1 MITKTKDFYA
11 QMVERNIGVI
21 SAEEQE
27 RLHNTCIAVAGC
39 GGMGGLSAEQL
50 VRLGVGHV
58 KIADFDTFA
67 IHNLSRQCGST
78 ASNVGHNKA
87 GVLGRHFRA
96 INPELR
102 LEVYEEG
109 VTPENVEKFVK
120 DAEVIIDGTDFSTFS
135 STILMYQAARRKNIC
150 VVNPNAIGFGV
161 NVFVFGP
168 KTISIEEH
176 LGLAS
181 GAEGKTALLKL
192 VPYLPTYI
200 DPEVVQKVMSG
211 EMNIPNL
218 AMPQYL
224 GTAIAVSEATMMV
237 LGRIKPPAGP
247 NPRIFI
253 LDLQDRKFSVTG

>member
-1 MITKTKDFYA
+1 MITKTKNFYG

-21 SAEEQE
+21 TAEEQE
-27 RLHNTCIAVAGC
+27 RLRNTCVAVAGC

-78 ASNVGHNKA
+78 TSNIGHNKA
-87 GVLGRHFRA
+87 GVLGRHFKS
-96 INPELR
+96 INPGMN
-102 LEVYEEG
+102 LEVYEDG
-109 VTPENVEKFVK
+109 VTPENVEKFVSS
-120 DAEVIIDGTDFSTFS
+120 AEIIIDGTDFSTFS
-135 STILMYQAARRKNIC
+135 STILMYQAARKNNIC
-150 VVNPNAIGFGV
+150 VINPNAIGFGV

-181 GAEGKTALLKL
+181 GTEGKEALLKL
-192 VPYLPTYI
+192 VPYLPSYI
-200 DPEVVQKVMSG
+200 DPKVVQKVMSG

-224 GTAIAVSEATMMV
+224 GTSIAVSEATMII
-237 LGRIKPPAGP
+237 LGRVKPPAGP
-247 NPRIFI
+247 SPRIFI
-253 LDLQDRKFSVTG
+253 LDLQDRKFSITG